1 MTILLWRNIPK
12 MSERP
17 NNVVSIEEWVNRR
30 DPEEIKKRLA
40 QIGLEQL
47 LLASEK
53 NRLARELEQI
63 NLHTRPQE

>member
-1 MTILLWRNIPK
+1 MPK